1 MAIEH
6 TVVEAI
12 HKWQLDRRV
21 HGDEEAASLTALTN
35 ALKGSDRLKVVRA
48 FFIYLQSATKY
59 RSIWIPQIAAL
70 MNAVNQAA
78 AKRSFEGPTFV
89 VAQDGFGWL
98 EEQHRKDQPRF
109 DAGID
114 KWTKQLPERLAAI
127 HTANSEYRSKGLLD
141 LPADLADLVSRVEV
155 HNRVEVRNQAKDHT
169 PIRVPR
175 AVKLLVAQIQAGRC
189 DTVGLGF
196 PTQQA
201 MAWPLTKAEWG
212 ERLSTEDAI
221 DYLVEQCN
229 GIDISERTLR
239 GRADDFPQIKV
250 NNEYIR
256 DELKKAADA
265 GAFIHRNSRE
275 KS

>member
-1 MAIEH
+1 MAIEN

-12 HKWQLDRRV
+12 NKWQLDQRV

-35 ALKGSDRLKVVRA
+35 ALKGSDRLEEVRE
-48 FFIYLQSATKY
+48 FFSYLNSATKY

-78 AKRSFEGPTFV
+78 AKKSFEGSTFV
-89 VAQDGFGWL
+89 VARDGFGWL
-98 EEQHRKDQPRF
+98 EEQHRKNQPRF

-127 HTANSEYRSKGLLD
+127 HTANGEYRSKGLLA
-141 LPADLADLVSRVEV
+141 LPAALADLVSRVEV
-155 HNRVEVRNQAKDHT
+155 HNRVEVRNPSKVHKL
-169 PIRVPR
+169 IGVPPSVER
-175 AVKLLVAQIQAGRC
+175 LVAQIQAGRC
-189 DTVGLGF
+189 STAGLGD
-196 PTQQA
+196 PIQQV
-201 MAWPLTKAEWG
+201 MAWPLTKSEWG
-212 ERLSTEDAI
+212 ERLSTGEAR
-221 DYLVEQCN
+221 DYLDN
-229 GIDISERTLR
+229 HHSITISDRTLS
-239 GRADDFPQIKV
+239 GRAAEFPQIKV
-250 NNEYIR
+250 NNKYIR

>member
-12 HKWQLDRRV
+12 NKWQLDQRV

-98 EEQHRKDQPRF
+98 EDQHRKDQPRF

-127 HTANSEYRSKGLLD
+127 HTANGGYRSKGLLD
-141 LPADLADLVSRVEV
+141 LPAALADLVSRVEV
-155 HNRVEVRNQAKDHT
+155 HNQAEVRNQAKVHKL
-169 PIRVPR
+169 IGVPPSVER
-175 AVKLLVAQIQAGRC
+175 LVAHIRAGRC
-189 DTVGLGF
+189 STAGLGD
-196 PTQQA
+196 PIQQV
-201 MAWPLTKAEWG
+201 MAWPLTKSEWG
-212 ERLSTEDAI
+212 ESFSTGEAI
-221 DYLVEQCN
+221 FYLKKHH
-229 GIDISERTLR
+229 GIGISERTLR
-239 GRADDFPQIKV
+239 ERAGKFPQIKV
-250 NNEYIR
+250 NNKYIR
-256 DELKKAADA
+256 DELDKVAKA
-265 GAFIHRNSRE
+265 GAFIHGNSRE
-275 KS
+275 RS

>member
-1 MAIEH
+1 MAIEN

-12 HKWQLDRRV
+12 NKWQLDQRV

-35 ALKGSDRLKVVRA
+35 ALKGSDRLEEVRE
-48 FFIYLQSATKY
+48 FFSYLNSATKY

-98 EEQHRKDQPRF
+98 EEQHRKNQPRF

-127 HTANSEYRSKGLLD
+127 HTANGEYRSKGLLA
-141 LPADLADLVSRVEV
+141 LPAALADLVSRVEV
-155 HNRVEVRNQAKDHT
+155 HNRVEVRNPSKVHKL
-169 PIRVPR
+169 IGVPPSVER
-175 AVKLLVAQIQAGRC
+175 LVAQIQAGRC
-189 DTVGLGF
+189 STAGLGD
-196 PTQQA
+196 PIQQV
-201 MAWPLTKAEWG
+201 MAWPLTKSEWG
-212 ERLSTEDAI
+212 ERLSTGEAI
-221 DYLVEQCN
+221 FYLDKHH
-229 GIDISERTLR
+229 GIGISPRTLR
-239 GRADDFPQIKV
+239 ERAMALPQIKV
-250 NNEYIR
+250 NNKYIR

-265 GAFIHRNSRE
+265 GAFIHGNSRE

>member
-12 HKWQLDRRV
+12 NKWQLDRRV
-21 HGDEEAASLTALTN
+21 HGDKEAVSLTALTN

-48 FFIYLQSATKY
+48 FFDYLQSATKY

-78 AKRSFEGPTFV
+78 AKRSFKGPIFD

-98 EEQHRKDQPRF
+98 EEQHRRDQPRF

-127 HTANSEYRSKGLLD
+127 HTANGEYRSKGLLD
-141 LPADLADLVSRVEV
+141 LPADLAYLVKQVEV
-155 HNRVEVRNQAKDHT
+155 HNRVEVRNQAKVHT
-169 PIRVPR
+169 LIDVLPSVEH
-175 AVKLLVAQIQAGRC
+175 LVAQIRAGRC
-189 DTVGLGF
+189 STAGLGD
-196 PTQQA
+196 PTQQVI
-201 MAWPLTKAEWG
+201 AWPLTKSEWG
-212 ERLSTEDAI
+212 ESLSTEEAI
-221 DYLVEQCN
+221 VYLKKHH
-229 GIDISERTLR
+229 GITTSERTLR
-239 GRADDFPQIKV
+239 KLAGKFPQIKV
-250 NNEYIR
+250 KNKYIR
-256 DELKKAADA
+256 DELQKAADA
-265 GAFIHRNSRE
+265 GAFIHGNSRE